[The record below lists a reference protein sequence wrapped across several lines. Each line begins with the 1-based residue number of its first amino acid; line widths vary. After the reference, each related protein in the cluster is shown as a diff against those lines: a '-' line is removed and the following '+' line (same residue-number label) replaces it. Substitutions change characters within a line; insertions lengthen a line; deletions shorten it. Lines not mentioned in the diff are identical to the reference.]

1 MSSARGSAIGH
12 VPSDEVRAATTVH
25 RLLRKRHIQFLTEL
39 ILLSV
44 LSAGLWFVAAPGLSD
59 VDKMPSSYRI
69 ELYIHSWERF
79 AALLGV
85 GWTFLLI
92 VYYGT
97 SYEMTPLRWIGKRAP
112 SSLGLQKLR
121 ADYGDDRERN
131 PVTVRVAAE
140 DIQDRVA
147 DTAVEP
153 LVRSDA
159 VDTILHG
166 SAHSAAKL
174 AAKMERRINTHL
186 ILGVLVGLV
195 GLSVWYYSFFGVGL
209 KIDKDNWLQQTL
221 PRITILFFIELLAGF
236 FLRQYRIGVEDLK
249 YFLEL
254 QRRADAKR
262 IAYSIFDQLEDKESK
277 RVFATALMQER
288 SDTRLSAGET
298 TTSMIALEKEQNEIL
313 KAFAIA
319 GEKLSDAAKLL
330 KGETSKK
337 SE

>member
-1 MSSARGSAIGH
+1 MSSATGSAIGN
-12 VPSDEVRAATTVH
+12 VPGDQRGATTVR
-25 RLLRKRHIQFLTEL
+25 RLLRRRHIQFLTEL
-39 ILLSV
+39 ILLSI
-44 LSAGLWFVAAPGLSD
+44 LSAALWFVSAPGLND
-59 VDKMPSSYRI
+59 VDKIAPSYRR
-69 ELYIHSWERF
+69 ELYIRSWERF
-79 AALLGV
+79 AAALGV
-85 GWTFLLI
+85 GWSFLLI

-97 SYEMTPLRWIGKRAP
+97 SYEMTPLRWLGRRVPSLVLSKLGADHIGHRSGAMT
-112 SSLGLQKLR
+112 L
-121 ADYGDDRERN
+121 
-131 PVTVRVAAE
+131 RVAAE

-153 LVRSDA
+153 LLKSDA
-159 VDTILHG
+159 VGTILHG

-174 AAKMERRINTHL
+174 AAKMEKRINTHL
-186 ILGVLVGLV
+186 ILGIFVGLV
-195 GLSVWYYSFFGVGL
+195 GLSVWYYSFFGIRL

-262 IAYSIFDQLEDKESK
+262 IAYSIFDQLGDKASK
-277 RVFATALMQER
+277 LVFARALMQER
-288 SDTRLSAGET
+288 SDTRLSSGET

-313 KAFAIA
+313 KAFTIA
-319 GEKLSDAAKLL
+319 GEQLSGAAKLL
-330 KGETSKK
+330 KGQTSKK